1 MAKLFS
7 PFVGFARFANEDPDN
22 PGTQVILNYTR
33 RIQVTPNI
41 GEIRNP
47 PTPCRKG
54 TLIYGFRKIRNQVSV
69 GTAHTDTVVKEP
81 ADSHSYIP
89 RYRQIFKPATT

>member
-41 GEIRNP
+41 GEMRNP
-47 PTPCRKG
+47 PTPG
-54 TLIYGFRKIRNQVSV
+54 HTATLVCGFRKIRNQVSV
-69 GTAHTDTVVKEP
+69 GTARTDTVVKEP
-81 ADSHSYIP
+81 ADPHSYIP
-89 RYRQIFKPATT
+89 RYRQIFKPAST